1 MTQTLTF
8 KNMEVVPVANFLNG
22 LNLKN
27 KASRGRTKLIKLL
40 AAKNDEYTD
49 DRKEVSDPYFKDGEL
64 LKDADGNVDKENEAK
79 ARKVLNE
86 IEQETS
92 IIDFTEYSDKLK
104 VLYESIIDYPN
115 DFSDTDAVIYDLLMD
130 QFELV
135 FEDNEKKEDK

>member
-8 KNMEVVPVANFLNG
+8 KNMELVPVANFLNE

-40 AAKNDEYTD
+40 SAKNDEYND

>member
-8 KNMEVVPVANFLNG
+8 KNMELVPVANFLNE

>member
-8 KNMEVVPVANFLNG
+8 KNIEVAPVANFLNK

-40 AAKNDEYTD
+40 ATKNVEYND

-64 LKDADGNVDKENEAK
+64 LKDADGNIDKENEAK
-79 ARKVLNE
+79 ARKVLEE
-86 IEQETS
+86 IEQETA

-104 VLYESIIDYPN
+104 ALYEAIINYPN
-115 DFSDTDAVIYDLLMD
+115 EFSDSDAIIYDLLMD

-135 FEDNEKKEDK
+135 FEDNEKKEEK

>member
-8 KNMEVVPVANFLNG
+8 KNMELVPVANFLNE

-40 AAKNDEYTD
+40 SAKNDEYND

-64 LKDADGNVDKENEAK
+64 LKDADGNVDKKNEAK

>member
-1 MTQTLTF
+1 M
-8 KNMEVVPVANFLNG
+8 
-22 LNLKN
+22 
-27 KASRGRTKLIKLL
+27 
-40 AAKNDEYTD
+40 
-49 DRKEVSDPYFKDGEL
+49 
-64 LKDADGNVDKENEAK
+64 DKENEAK

>member
-40 AAKNDEYTD
+40 SAKNDEYND

>member
-8 KNMEVVPVANFLNG
+8 KNMELVPVANFLNE

-40 AAKNDEYTD
+40 AAKNDEYND
-49 DRKEVSDPYFKDGEL
+49 DRKEVSDPYFKDGEV
-64 LKDADGNVDKENEAK
+64 LKGADGNVDKENEAK
-79 ARKVLNE
+79 AIKVLNE

-104 VLYESIIDYPN
+104 ALYESIIDYPN
-115 DFSDTDAVIYDLLMD
+115 EFSDSNAIIYDLLMD
-130 QFELV
+130 QFESV
-135 FEDNEKKEDK
+135 FENNESEEEK

>member
-8 KNMEVVPVANFLNG
+8 KNMELVPVANFLNE

-40 AAKNDEYTD
+40 ADKNDEYND

-64 LKDADGNVDKENEAK
+64 LKDADGKVDEENEAK
-79 ARKVLNE
+79 AIKALNE

-104 VLYESIIDYPN
+104 ALYESVIDYPN
-115 DFSDTDAVIYDLLMD
+115 GFSDNDAIIYDLLMD
-130 QFELV
+130 QFETV
-135 FEDNEKKEDK
+135 FENNESEEEK